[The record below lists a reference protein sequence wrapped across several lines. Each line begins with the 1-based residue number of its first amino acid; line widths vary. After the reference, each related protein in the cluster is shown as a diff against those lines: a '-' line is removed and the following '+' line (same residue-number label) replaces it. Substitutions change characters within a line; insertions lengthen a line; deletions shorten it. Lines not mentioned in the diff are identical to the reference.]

1 MPTVYFAMDF
11 IGPDLAANLTD
22 SDFSPMWTADQDAAL
37 SERIAARNSALAQ
50 CLADQIPGLSSE
62 KEMLEPDEYDDERLS
77 QEAVLRR
84 YHRAR
89 MLAGTWHGRPLS
101 IRIFDGSLEV
111 SFAIVDLPREKLPE
125 FRAELKQLLA
135 GIAKASGMQAWF
147 PGEGMTLDIDT
158 AIDRLMANQAKT
170 LEKHFRAVAR
180 DNWKRKLA
188 IPGVIFAGLIAL
200 AMTVLLVNV
209 SIQRGKLIAGVDIN
223 VTETFITEQT
233 LPLRYQFGVFPQ
245 FELQGHIVDGTKT
258 LTLSVFRD
266 EFLEAGPGALY
277 SVLPTNDAATPYL
290 LRRDYENSLPLIR
303 AGSVALPWHV
313 ILALLPLAIW
323 YSVFVHPLVRTNPD
337 LRASLLPAIGG
348 RLVNALWLILLLAV
362 ILFMKRAV

>member
-11 IGPDLAANLTD
+11 IDPDLAGNLTD
-22 SDFSPMWTADQDAAL
+22 GNFSPMWTADQDVAL

-50 CLADQIPGLSSE
+50 CLADQISGLSSG
-62 KEMLEPDEYDDERLS
+62 KERLEPDEYDDEALS

-89 MLAGTWHGRPLS
+89 MLAGAWRDGPLS
-101 IRIFDGSLEV
+101 IRIFDGVLEV
-111 SFAIVDLPREKLPE
+111 SFAIVDLPREKMPE
-125 FRAELKQLLA
+125 FRVELKQLLA
-135 GIAKASGMQAWF
+135 GIGKTSGMQAWF
-147 PGEGMTLDIDT
+147 PGDGMTLDIDT

-188 IPGVIFAGLIAL
+188 IPGVIFTSLIAL
-200 AMTVLLVNV
+200 AMTVLWFNA
-209 SIQRGKLIAGVDIN
+209 SIQRGKLMADVDIN
-223 VTETFITEQT
+223 VTETFVTERT
-233 LPLRYQFGVFPQ
+233 LPLRYQFGIFPK
-245 FELQGHIVDGTKT
+245 FELQGHIVDGTKA
-258 LTLSVFRD
+258 LTLSVFRE
-266 EFLEAGPGALY
+266 EFLQAGPGALY
-277 SVLPTNDAATPYL
+277 SVLPTNDAATPFL

-323 YSVFVHPLVRTNPD
+323 YFVFAHPLVRTNPD
-337 LRASLLPAIGG
+337 RRASLLPAIGG

-362 ILFMKRAV
+362 ILFMKRAA